1 MLGGA
6 RSLEALMQVRQ
17 ASARDARF
25 ISGLIVSS
33 WRDAYGSFLSQSLLA
48 SLHQNA
54 HHDYLSW
61 ERRIREQNAMT
72 WILADDA
79 SNNVG
84 VLGITAGVSSIPDTD
99 GELTTLY
106 VALPARSRGLGTE
119 AAALAR
125 AEAQRRGARAIGLC
139 LLAGNERG
147 QQFYERLGA
156 RLIGS
161 RIAFRWEDE
170 PISELLYRFE

>member
-1 MLGGA
+1 
-6 RSLEALMQVRQ
+6 MQVRR
-17 ASARDARF
+17 ASAGDARF
-25 ISGLIVSS
+25 MSGIFVSS
-33 WRDAYGSFLSQSLLA
+33 WRDAYGSFLPQSLLA

-79 SNNVG
+79 NNNVG
-84 VLGITAGVSSIPDTD
+84 VVRITAGVSSIPDTD
-99 GELTTLY
+99 GELTSLY
-106 VALPARSRGLGTE
+106 VASAARGRGLGAE

-125 AEAQRRGARAIGLC
+125 AEAQRRGAHAIGLC
-139 LLAGNERG
+139 LLAGNKRG

-161 RIAFRWEDE
+161 RVAFRWEDE
-170 PISELLYRFE
+170 PITELLYRFG